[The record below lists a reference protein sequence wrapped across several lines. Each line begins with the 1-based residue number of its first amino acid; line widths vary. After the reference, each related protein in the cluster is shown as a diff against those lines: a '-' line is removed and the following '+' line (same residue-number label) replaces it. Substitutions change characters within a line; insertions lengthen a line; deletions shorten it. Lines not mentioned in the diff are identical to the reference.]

1 MIGSWNL
8 GDVRPEAIVSSAEPE
23 LVGTPAELDVRA
35 DLGDLIP
42 GNPHAAASSDP
53 GSDAPDQ
60 SAPGSPDSWTAEDCG
75 QFQVCAGGALEREV
89 VDFPA
94 APAVAVEQ
102 LMIEDVQPEVDRVG
116 QF

>member
-23 LVGTPAELDVRA
+23 LVGTPAELDVRT
-35 DLGDLIP
+35 DLGDLMP
-42 GNPHAAASSDP
+42 RNPHAAASSDP

-75 QFQVCAGGALEREV
+75 QFEVRTGRALERKV
-89 VDFPA
+89 VDLSA

>member
-8 GDVRPEAIVSSAEPE
+8 RDVRPEAIVSSAEPE
-23 LVGTPAELDVRA
+23 LVGTPAELDVRT

-42 GNPHAAASSDP
+42 RNPHAAASSDP

-60 SAPGSPDSWTAEDCG
+60 SAPGSPDTGTAEDCG

-102 LMIEDVQPEVDRVG
+102 LVIEDVQPHVDRVG